1 MAVSAMLF
9 LCRTFAPDHKLHQM
23 KNLFFFF
30 VSILFLSACSGKKDA
45 PGGNFTVKG
54 EIKNVPDQ
62 DVYLDQLFF
71 SEQQPEVVD
80 TAKMT
85 GGKFELLGNA
95 AEEGMFRIRLEKSE
109 SGFIFINDAEVIP
122 FTADINDIS
131 LAGPEFSTRANS
143 ILKKFLLYMD
153 GQRTAMLEGTA
164 KLESL
169 KTTKNNDSL
178 VVEEEKRLVERED
191 GFKKYMIQFIDTV
204 SDPVVAMFAIG
215 YTRGIP
221 ASDLKQTIPQLS
233 SRFPEHKGIA
243 SVVSQF
249 NQYLN
254 QPADNSASKPTS
266 KPLVGDMAPEIT
278 LADTAGKAFSLS
290 QLKGKYVLID
300 FWASWC
306 GPCRNEN
313 PNVVDAYQTYKNKNF
328 TVLGVSLDKDKAD
341 WLKAIKD
348 DKLTWPHISDL
359 QYWNSPVVN
368 LYGFDGIP
376 YNVLIDPT
384 GKIIAT
390 ELRAEGLKAK
400 LAEVLK

>member
-1 MAVSAMLF
+1 
-9 LCRTFAPDHKLHQM
+9 M
-23 KNLFFFF
+23 KNLLWLI
-30 VSILFLSACSGKKDA
+30 STILLLGACSQKKNE
-45 PGGNFTVKG
+45 GSGEFVVNG
-54 EIKNVPDQ
+54 EIKNIPDQ

-80 TAKMT
+80 SAKIT
-85 GGKFELLGNA
+85 GGKFVLKGSA
-95 AEEGMFRIRLEKSE
+95 TEEGMFRIRLQKSE
-109 SGFIFINDAEVIP
+109 SGFIFINDTDVIP

-131 LAGPEFSTRANS
+131 LAGPDFSTRANG

-178 VVEEEKRLVERED
+178 IIEEEKRLVQRED
-191 GFKKYMIQFIDTV
+191 GFKKYMVQFIDTV

-221 ASDLKQTIPQLS
+221 ASDLKTAIPLLT
-233 SRFPEHKGIA
+233 SRFPSHKGIA

-254 QPADNSASKPTS
+254 QPSDTTKAQPTS

-278 LADTAGKAFSLS
+278 LADTSGKPFSLS

-306 GPCRNEN
+306 GPCRKEN
-313 PNVVDAYQTYKNKNF
+313 PNVVEAYQTYKNKNF
-328 TVLGVSLDKDKAD
+328 TVLGVSLDKDRAD
-341 WLKAIKD
+341 WLQAIKD

-359 QYWNSPVVN
+359 QYWNTPVVN

-376 YNVLIDPT
+376 YNVLIDPS

-390 ELRAEGLKAK
+390 ELRGDGLKAK
-400 LAEVLK
+400 LAEVLKQGASSGLAK